1 LYLVSIQTTIARRSS
16 SRVSQRW
23 VSRTFF
29 CSREK
34 KLSIA
39 ALMLL

>member
-1 LYLVSIQTTIARRSS
+1 VRSIQLTIATRSS
-16 SRVSQRW
+16 SRVVQEQRF
-23 VSRTFF
+23 STFV